1 MFTGLVEEKGTLA
14 ARRSKGPGAVL
25 AVRAAMGPLSI
36 GESIAVEGACLTV
49 ARTTTD
55 GFEADVSSETLERT
69 TLGELAPGAPI
80 NLERSLTLGERLGG
94 HLVSGHVDGT
104 CTLAARVPV
113 GDAMT
118 MTFRMDPRFSRFI
131 AEKGSVA
138 VNGVSLTVNAA
149 SAETFEVAIIP
160 HTRDVTSL
168 GTLAPGS
175 KANLEV
181 DLLARYVARLFDART
196 APSSA
201 DDASRSDAAWLER
214 LKRAGIA

>member
-1 MFTGLVEEKGTLA
+1 
-14 ARRSKGPGAVL
+14 
-25 AVRAAMGPLSI
+25 
-36 GESIAVEGACLTV
+36 
-49 ARTTTD
+49 
-55 GFEADVSSETLERT
+55 
-69 TLGELAPGAPI
+69 
-80 NLERSLTLGERLGG
+80 
-94 HLVSGHVDGT
+94 
-104 CTLAARVPV
+104 
-113 GDAMT
+113 

-160 HTRDVTSL
+160 HTRDLTSL

-196 APSSA
+196 VPSST